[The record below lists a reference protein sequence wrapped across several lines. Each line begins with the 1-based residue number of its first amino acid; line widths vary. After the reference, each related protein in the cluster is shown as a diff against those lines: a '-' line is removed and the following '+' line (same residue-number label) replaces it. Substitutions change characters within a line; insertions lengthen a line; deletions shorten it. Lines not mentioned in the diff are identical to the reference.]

1 MQFWIISCV
10 EKVDNMSASM
20 IKSVKAVR
28 PAVVAPVRANRRFA
42 NRASSTV
49 VRSGRLVG
57 LPAPDFEADAVF
69 DQEFETVKLSD
80 YKYVPSSSV
89 SNALKPLRFQL
100 FFPQFYTKR
109 SSIRTKYVSSIE
121 STVTIC
127 VWSQSFHACCITRTQ
142 MYLFKCLYDTCCFPR
157 VVFQILGG

>member
-1 MQFWIISCV
+1 MW
-10 EKVDNMSASM
+10 KKLATMSASM

-28 PAVVAPVRANRRFA
+28 SAVVAPVRANRRFA

-80 YKYVPSSSV
+80 Y
-89 SNALKPLRFQL
+89 
-100 FFPQFYTKR
+100 
-109 SSIRTKYVSSIE
+109 
-121 STVTIC
+121 
-127 VWSQSFHACCITRTQ
+127 
-142 MYLFKCLYDTCCFPR
+142 
-157 VVFQILGG
+157 